1 MPIYQYEDS
10 RNGKVIELEKAVAER
25 DSVPRY
31 LKRFTVPQRLSLV
44 GVGEPLDNPLGVNQT
59 NLLKGYYRQEQK
71 LGSRFKSEH
80 TPDSIKRA
88 ALRRKKYGE

>member
-1 MPIYQYEDS
+1 MPIYQYEDT
-10 RNGKVIELEKAVAER
+10 RNGSVVELEKTVAER

-31 LKRFTVPQRLSLV
+31 LKRFQVPQRLSLV

-59 NLLKGYYRQEQK
+59 NLMKGYYRQEQK
-71 LGSRFKSEH
+71 LGSRFRSQY

-88 ALRRKKYGE
+88 AIRRK

>member
-1 MPIYQYEDS
+1 MPIYQYEDTRS
-10 RNGKVIELEKAVAER
+10 GSVVELEKPVAER

-31 LKRFTVPQRLSLV
+31 LKRFSVPQRLTLV

-59 NLLKGYYRQEQK
+59 NLMKGYYRQEQK
-71 LGSRFKSEH
+71 LGSKFKSRY

-88 ALRRKKYGE
+88 VAQRR

>member
-1 MPIYQYEDS
+1 MPIYQYEDT
-10 RNGKVIELEKAVAER
+10 RNGSVVELEKPVAER

-31 LKRFTVPQRLSLV
+31 LKRFQVPQRLSLV

-59 NLLKGYYRQEQK
+59 NLMKGYYRQEQK
-71 LGSRFKSEH
+71 LGSRFRSQY

-88 ALRRKKYGE
+88 AIRRK